1 VIVVVTAA
9 SLAYVSEPVD
19 PPPEEVSPRAAGTGG
34 LRPAPPAL
42 EVNTFALVAL
52 GEALWVVAF
61 VVLLP
66 FRDGRGLWLQ
76 TCVAGF
82 ALGLFGLFLSRHRRG
97 RQGV

>member
-1 VIVVVTAA
+1 VIVVGTAA
-9 SLAYVSEPVD
+9 SLEYVSEPAD
-19 PPPEEVSPRAAGTGG
+19 PPPEEVPPHAVETGG

-61 VVLLP
+61 LVLLP
-66 FRDGRGLWLQ
+66 FRDGRGLWLE

-82 ALGLFGLFLSRHRRG
+82 GLGLLGLLLSRHRRG
-97 RQGV
+97 R